1 MSAVTS
7 SIAMSDASMMA
18 LINRAAAQIAPQWP
32 LDQLIAVNPWWPK
45 RRMSFAAVCAE
56 QQLLAGTDC
65 LMSAQWYLTQY
76 QQQIT
81 PQHLRQAL
89 DEAQLAISV
98 DEAVAALSKSVAA
111 GHWQR
116 LTGHL
121 SAETQQH
128 KLPWQQ
134 LIVQQLSQFLALYHQ
149 YPERFSV
156 DADSNNHAYHSW
168 LSVVRQDKGLQVL
181 TGTKLTPLFVAL
193 PDDPCQLL
201 AQMQPWLDSWCADE
215 QSRLAYFEALLQ
227 GLSGWAGW
235 QAWLDWQ
242 QQLQGNSANEETI
255 DTTIQCGVLSG
266 YPSGGFRPAHG
277 A

>member
-1 MSAVTS
+1 MSAIAS
-7 SIAMSDASMMA
+7 SVELDAFFHLLGSAVSD
-18 LINRAAAQIAPQWP
+18 R
-32 LDQLIAVNPWWPK
+32 
-45 RRMSFAAVCAE
+45 
-56 QQLLAGTDC
+56 QLLKLVLSKYRGSEPLKQVQIRPVQLKQQWLLSFTYKYQTNDVTRNLDAADA
-65 LMSAQWYLTQY
+65 LAEIRSLVANSFSAANLFT
-76 QQQIT
+76 T
-81 PQHLRQAL
+81 AA
-89 DEAQLAISV
+89 EAQLAISV

-193 PDDPCQLL
+193 PDEPGQLL
-201 AQMQPWLDSWCADE
+201 AQMQPWLDNWCTDE

-235 QAWLDWQ
+235 QAWLDWI
-242 QQLQGNSANEETI
+242 LRKRMNK
-255 DTTIQCGVLSG
+255 G
-266 YPSGGFRPAHG
+266 YLRPSRFRSCKDLDLPN
-277 A
+277 